1 LERLLDETLSG
12 DRAMKRVARA
22 LCLALGA
29 AFACAGWF
37 RAENASPARFEGKET
52 LLRPEGYREWIFV
65 GSSLGLS
72 YKENPDGAEKPSGTA
87 DLGLYHNVYINPS
100 SYKAFASTGKFPEG
114 TILVLELAS
123 AGVKKE
129 PRLQGS
135 YQNEF
140 VALEATVKDSKRF
153 AEGWAY
159 YSFEGPDGKPLSKAQ
174 PFPKN
179 RCWSCHDQKA
189 ATDNVFT
196 QFYPVLRAV
205 APKR

>member
-1 LERLLDETLSG
+1 
-12 DRAMKRVARA
+12 MKRVGRIW
-22 LCLALGA
+22 CLALA
-29 AFACAGWF
+29 TAFVSAGWF
-37 RAENASPARFEGKET
+37 NAENTSSARFEGKDT

-72 YKENPDGAEKPSGTA
+72 YKENPAGADKASGPQ
-87 DLGLYHNVYINPS
+87 DLGLYHNVYINPTA
-100 SYKAFASTGKFPEG
+100 YKEFATTGKFPEG

-123 AGVKKE
+123 AGIKRE

-153 AEGWAY
+153 ADGWAY
-159 YSFEGPDGKPLSKAQ
+159 FSFEGSDGKSLAKAQ

-179 RCWSCHDQKA
+179 RCWSCHQQKA

-205 APKR
+205 APTKP

>member
-1 LERLLDETLSG
+1 
-12 DRAMKRVARA
+12 MKRVGRICCIA
-22 LCLALGA
+22 LVT
-29 AFACAGWF
+29 AFASASWF
-37 RAENASPARFEGKET
+37 NAENTSSARFEGKDT

-72 YKENPDGAEKPSGTA
+72 YKENPDGADKASGA
-87 DLGLYHNVYINPS
+87 QDLGLYHNVYINPAA
-100 SYKAFASTGKFPEG
+100 YKEFATSGKFPEG

-123 AGVKKE
+123 AGIKRE

-135 YQNEF
+135 YQNQF

-153 AEGWAY
+153 AEAWAY
-159 YSFEGPDGKPLSKAQ
+159 FSFEGPDGKPLAKAQ

-179 RCWSCHDQKA
+179 RCWSCHQQKA

-205 APKR
+205 APSKP

>member
-1 LERLLDETLSG
+1 MRC
-12 DRAMKRVARA
+12 VARV
-22 LCLALGA
+22 LCFFLMV
-29 AFACAGWF
+29 AFASTGWF
-37 RAENASPARFEGKET
+37 RAEEMLPARFEGKDT

-72 YKENPDGAEKPSGTA
+72 YQENPDGADKPTA

-100 SYKAFASTGKFPEG
+100 SYKAFASSGKFPEG
-114 TILVLELAS
+114 TMLVLELAS
-123 AGVKKE
+123 AGVKRE

-140 VALEATVKDSKRF
+140 VALEATVKDSRRF

-159 YSFEGPDGKPLSKAQ
+159 FSFEGGDGKPVSKAQ

-189 ATDNVFT
+189 
-196 QFYPVLRAV
+196 
-205 APKR
+205 

>member
-1 LERLLDETLSG
+1 
-12 DRAMKRVARA
+12 MKPAARA
-22 LCLALGA
+22 FCFAFVI

-37 RAENASPARFEGKET
+37 HAESASPARFEGKGT

-72 YKENPDGAEKPSGTA
+72 YKENPEGADKPSA

-100 SYKAFASTGKFPEG
+100 SYKAFASTGKFPDG

-153 AEGWAY
+153 AEEWAY
-159 YSFEGPDGKPLSKAQ
+159 FSFEGQDGKPVSKAQ

-205 APKR
+205 APKQ

>member
-1 LERLLDETLSG
+1 
-12 DRAMKRVARA
+12 MKRVARA
-22 LCLALGA
+22 LCLALFA
-29 AFACAGWF
+29 TFACAGWF
-37 RAENASPARFEGKET
+37 RAENASPARFEGKDT

-72 YKENPDGAEKPSGTA
+72 YKENPDGQSA
-87 DLGLYHNVYINPS
+87 DQANGKVDPGLYHNVYINPS
-100 SYKAFASTGKFPEG
+100 SYKAFASSGKFSEG

-123 AGVKKE
+123 ADVKRE

-135 YQNEF
+135 YQKEF

-159 YSFEGPDGKPLSKAQ
+159 YSFDGPDGKPLSKAQ
-174 PFPKN
+174 PFAKD

-205 APKR
+205 APKQ